1 MSKYREL
8 QEQISKL
15 QNEAATILKAE
26 RDQAISGIIEQMTLF
41 GISVDDLKIKGT
53 KNKKSKSPVDA
64 KFKDPATGKTWSGRG
79 RQPTWIKGSRD
90 SYLIK

>member
-1 MSKYREL
+1 MATYKEL
-8 QEQISKL
+8 QAQIAKL
-15 QNEAATILKAE
+15 QNEAASVLKAE
-26 RDQAISGIIEQMTLF
+26 RDEAISGIIEQMTLF

-53 KNKKSKSPVDA
+53 KNKKSISSVNA

>member
-1 MSKYREL
+1 MATYKEL

-15 QNEAATILKAE
+15 QNEAASILAAE
-26 RDQAISGIIEQMTLF
+26 RNQAIAGIIEQMALF
-41 GISVDDLKIKGT
+41 GISLDDLKIKGN
-53 KNKKSKSPVDA
+53 KNKKAKSPVDA
-64 KFKDPATGKTWSGRG
+64 KFKDPLTGKTWSGRG

>member
-15 QNEAATILKAE
+15 QNEATTILKAE
-26 RDQAISGIIEQMTLF
+26 RDQAIVGIVEQMTLF
-41 GISVDDLKIKGT
+41 GISVDDLKAKGKQT
-53 KNKKSKSPVDA
+53 KKSKSAIQA
-64 KFKDPATGKTWSGRG
+64 KFKDSASGKTWSGRG
-79 RQPTWIKGSRD
+79 RQPTWIEGSRD

>member
-1 MSKYREL
+1 MATYKEL

-15 QNEAATILKAE
+15 QNEAASVLKAE
-26 RDQAISGIIEQMTLF
+26 REQAISGIIEQMSLF
-41 GISVDDLKIKGT
+41 GISVDDLKIKGA
-53 KNKKSKSPVDA
+53 KNKKSNLPVDA

-90 SYLIK
+90 GYLIK